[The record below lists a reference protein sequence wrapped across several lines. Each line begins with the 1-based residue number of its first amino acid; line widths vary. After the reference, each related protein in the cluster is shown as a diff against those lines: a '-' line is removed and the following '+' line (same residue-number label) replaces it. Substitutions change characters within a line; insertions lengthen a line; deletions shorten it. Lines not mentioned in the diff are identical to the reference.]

1 MRVRPGFLAA
11 VIVLALTASAAG
23 VQAPWAQPPVDLS
36 AAGQFA
42 GFPPVAVAPD
52 GTATAVW
59 VGQVVQTATRLPGR
73 AFAAAVDLSAGGQ
86 PAFFPQ
92 VAVAPDCTATAVWE
106 RSDGANSIVQAA
118 TRPPRRAFAPA
129 VDLSLARVHT
139 EFPPADPRRSR
150 WL

>member
-23 VQAPWAQPPVDLS
+23 VQAPWARPPVDLS

-42 GFPPVAVAPD
+42 GFPQVAVAPD

-59 VGQVVQTATRLPGR
+59 VGQVVQAATRLPGR

-86 PAFFPQ
+86 PAFFRG
-92 VAVAPDCTATAVWE
+92 C
-106 RSDGANSIVQAA
+106 RC
-118 TRPPRRAFAPA
+118 R
-129 VDLSLARVHT
+129 
-139 EFPPADPRRSR
+139 
-150 WL
+150 